1 MTLYKVKRIP
11 TNIEILDHEA
21 RALFRIFP
29 SDSDMF
35 RIYKDEEEELNKL
48 KIEFPKLYEKISALL
63 EKEEK
68 DFIELSD
75 EA

>member
-1 MTLYKVKRIP
+1 MILYKIVRIP
-11 TNIEILDHEA
+11 TTIEVKDHEA

-29 SDSDMF
+29 ADSDMF
-35 RIYKDEEEELNKL
+35 RIYKDEEEELEKL
-48 KIEFPKLYEKISALL
+48 KNEFPNLYDKISALL